1 MLRLTWLLLLVFAL
15 SGCAGYSMHSMCD
28 VTIQVSDNKTEM
40 PIGNVEVSVKYDYDS
55 YGMFYF
61 ANKPE
66 PVSGVTDANGKVVLT
81 LADFRYRILMWV
93 AGKPAQLSKELVQKG
108 GTLKVP
114 SKEPVYTVV
123 LSPM

>member
-1 MLRLTWLLLLVFAL
+1 
-15 SGCAGYSMHSMCD
+15 MHSMYD
-28 VTIQVSDNKTEM
+28 VTVQVKDHNTEK
-40 PIGNVEVSVKYDYDS
+40 PVGNVEVSVKYDYDS

-66 PVSGVTDANGKVVLT
+66 PVFGVTDVNGKVVLP

-93 AGKPAQLSKELVQKG
+93 SSEPTQLNKELVQKG

-114 SKEPVYTVV
+114 SKQPVYTVE
-123 LSPM
+123 LRPI